1 MKILL
6 LLTSILLFSSL
17 QSEEKYDL
25 NESKLLDVTLY
36 RNNAELYHEVELNL
50 KSGLNDYYISNVA
63 KTLMQNTII
72 AGLGKSINGA
82 TLYSVEY
89 IYEYFNESDIKDL
102 KDSLN
107 QVIDNIELINLNKNK
122 IALEIAVY
130 EAIPKNIASSNNK
143 FSNIELKNYSSLIN
157 SELEILFKDKIK
169 TDNKLKI
176 LNELKVELSKK
187 IQEQI
192 ILSKKSL
199 IKVTIESDK
208 NIKANLML
216 NYICDNSGW
225 NPNYDIFLDKIDENA
240 KLHSKADIY
249 QSSGIDWKNVNL
261 TINDGV
267 QSYTSKPNIYPW
279 ELYYENR
286 SKMKMATKQV
296 MSVQSRSNES
306 TDMGGYS
313 DRIAF
318 SEIETISNENYS
330 GMEYTLPQK
339 VTIEN
344 LTQHKQIKYN
354 LDTLELNVYH
364 LAVPKLDKKA
374 YIIAEI
380 KDFYKHNLKEGEIT
394 TYLEGIYKGK
404 TYLSIP
410 EKGLPEI
417 SFGVD
422 DNIQIKR
429 ENLEKFSES
438 RFLSSKKETKFKYQF
453 LVTNN
458 KNVKIKLKMQD
469 HLPNL
474 KSDDFELEVVNLS
487 KGTKDKQG
495 IVTWEFE
502 IEPKQ
507 KAEKLLEFNLKHPED
522 FIIRD

>member
-1 MKILL
+1 MKILI

-17 QSEEKYDL
+17 LSEEKFDL

-50 KSGLNDYYISNVA
+50 KPGLNDYYISNVA

-72 AGLGKSINGA
+72 AGLGKSSIGA
-82 TLYSVEY
+82 TIYSVEF
-89 IYEYFNESDIKDL
+89 INEYFNESDIKDL

-122 IALEIAVY
+122 IAVEIAVY

-143 FSNIELKNYSSLIN
+143 FSSIELKNYSSLIN

-169 TDNKLKI
+169 TDNKLKE

-192 ILSKKSL
+192 YLSKKSL

-249 QSSGIDWKNVNL
+249 QKTGIDWKNINL

-279 ELYYENR
+279 ELYYQKANSRNFQKVQTNSFQEVQVKTGGFSAAYADDVTSLLTNTIYENYAGVEY
-286 SKMKMATKQV
+286 K
-296 MSVQSRSNES
+296 
-306 TDMGGYS
+306 
-313 DRIAF
+313 
-318 SEIETISNENYS
+318 ISN
-330 GMEYTLPQK
+330 K
-339 VTIEN
+339 VSIEN

-364 LAVPKLDKKA
+364 FAVPKLDSRA

-422 DNIQIKR
+422 DNIKVKR

-495 IVTWEFE
+495 IVTWEFD
-502 IEPKQ
+502 IEPQQ